1 MNNQSSKK
9 KLDSIENHGLE
20 NRLLLKGVVENAHE
34 DPSSLMNT
42 VYHELSKTIDAS
54 YKGERLQ
61 QIREMNVTKCSQ
73 IGRFQKDRA
82 RPISLE
88 FQYQQDIEYLL
99 SNHKYLRPG
108 VYLDKEYNA
117 ETDRKR

>member
-1 MNNQSSKK
+1 
-9 KLDSIENHGLE
+9 
-20 NRLLLKGVVENAHE
+20 
-34 DPSSLMNT
+34 
-42 VYHELSKTIDAS
+42 
-54 YKGERLQ
+54 
-61 QIREMNVTKCSQ
+61 MNVTKCSRTEQ
-73 IGRFQKDRA
+73 FQKDRT

-117 ETDRKR
+117 ETDRKRRLL